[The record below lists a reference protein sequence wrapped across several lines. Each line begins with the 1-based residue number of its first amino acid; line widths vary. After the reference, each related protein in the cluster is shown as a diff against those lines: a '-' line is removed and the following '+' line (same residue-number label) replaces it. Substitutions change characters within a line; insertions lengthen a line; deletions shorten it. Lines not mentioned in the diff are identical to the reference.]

1 MKADKVAK
9 ALSKF
14 TDDIN
19 INKSASEN
27 LDEYTKDTTVE
38 ERKEFYD
45 LAGFMLMVKQ
55 NFKERA

>member
-1 MKADKVAK
+1 MKANKVAK

-19 INKSASEN
+19 EHKPLAM
-27 LDEYTKDTTVE
+27 DEYTKDTTVE